1 MTNGDF
7 HGNRRNTYSV
17 AEAKSGLSELLDR
30 VEAGEEIL
38 ITRRCRPNARVESA
52 EVARKKLPLPSL
64 QALRA
69 TQPKAKTPIAVLI
82 RQLRD
87 AGY

>member
-1 MTNGDF
+1 MD
-7 HGNRRNTYSV
+7 NRRKTYSV

-38 ITRRCRPNARVESA
+38 ITRRGRPIARVEGA
-52 EVARKKLPLPSL
+52 EPARKKLPLPSL
-64 QALRA
+64 RALRA

>member
-1 MTNGDF
+1 MD
-7 HGNRRNTYSV
+7 NRRKTSYSV

-38 ITRRCRPNARVESA
+38 ITRRGRAIAKVESA

-64 QALRA
+64 RALRA
-69 TQPKAKTPIAVLI
+69 TQPKAKIPIAVLI
-82 RQLRD
+82 RRLRD
-87 AGY
+87 SGY

>member
-1 MTNGDF
+1 MD
-7 HGNRRNTYSV
+7 NRRNTYSV

-38 ITRRCRPNARVESA
+38 ITRRGRPIARVESA

>member
-1 MTNGDF
+1 MD
-7 HGNRRNTYSV
+7 NRRKTYSV

-38 ITRRCRPNARVESA
+38 ITRRGRPIARVESA

>member
-1 MTNGDF
+1 ME
-7 HGNRRNTYSV
+7 NRRKTYSV

-38 ITRRCRPNARVESA
+38 ITRRGRPIARVEGA
-52 EVARKKLPLPSL
+52 EVPRKKLPLPSL

-69 TQPKAKTPIAVLI
+69 TQPKARTPIAVLI